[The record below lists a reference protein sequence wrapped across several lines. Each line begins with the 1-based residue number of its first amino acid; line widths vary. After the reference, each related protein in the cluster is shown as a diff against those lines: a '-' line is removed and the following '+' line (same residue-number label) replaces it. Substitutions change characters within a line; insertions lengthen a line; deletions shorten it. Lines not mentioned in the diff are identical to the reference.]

1 MLHELTDGLVLT
13 TSQFIGIPLALVGA
27 VFLALGTQ
35 YQNRGVRKVEANT
48 QSAQGRGLSVKQL
61 ALLLARPSWVAGTAM
76 LGLAILLQLAS
87 LYFSPIIVVQ
97 PLGAIALVIT
107 AIVNSRVNKVKMN
120 RGTVIA
126 ITMSVAG
133 VFMFVGVA
141 AFTTT
146 NMPINDLQL
155 IIILIALAVLLLVL
169 AVLLVVLKL
178 LLPRVAKQLVS
189 EEGSLLGRHRVAVEE
204 GGVRLET
211 PKASGFY
218 SWSGVLELVDA
229 PAYLVLFVDVASA
242 VMVPKRAFAD
252 DAAARSFLEDARR
265 RWEAGRR
272 AAASAASPGSS

>member
-1 MLHELTDGLVLT
+1 MDVTFEFTRDDYWQLNKLVLER
-13 TSQFIGIPLALVGA
+13 QA
-27 VFLALGTQ
+27 
-35 YQNRGVRKVEANT
+35 RVRRP
-48 QSAQGRGLSVKQL
+48 GR
-61 ALLLARPSWVAGTAM
+61 RPSWKL
-76 LGLAILLQLAS
+76 LGLLSLAFVVLFA
-87 LYFSPIIVVQ
+87 LYSGLVVATDGWGA
-97 PLGAIALVIT
+97 LGAELA
-107 AIVNSRVNKVKMN
+107 A
-120 RGTVIA
+120 
-126 ITMSVAG
+126 
-133 VFMFVGVA
+133 VGRSWVGWVVGGL
-141 AFTTT
+141 
-146 NMPINDLQL
+146 MLL
-155 IIILIALAVLLLVL
+155 IAVLLLVL